1 MRPTPNAT
9 AAKATHSIFGAG
21 GLPRLMVLAIGFAML
36 ANVSAASAQRAGRR
50 GTGGRYAF
58 VNGLKMYYEVRG
70 AQRGTPI
77 VFLHG
82 AFSNIETDF
91 GKMLPTIA
99 KSHQVIAMEQ
109 QGHGRTADIDRP
121 LTYEQMADDVAELLR
136 QLRITK
142 ADFVGYSMGGGIATY
157 MAIRHPE
164 LVRKIVYAGGASFDP
179 DGYYPGLIEGEKKMT
194 PDALAGTPW
203 EKAYK
208 RIAPNPKDWPKL
220 VERIKDL
227 DVNWRGLSED
237 QVRSIK
243 APALLIVGD
252 ADVIRPEHVVQMFR
266 LLGGGVP
273 GDLVGLPRSQ
283 LAVLPGTTHVT
294 LITKTNW
301 LLSMIPEF
309 LDAPMPTPKISRSP

>member
-1 MRPTPNAT
+1 MR
-9 AAKATHSIFGAG
+9 
-21 GLPRLMVLAIGFAML
+21 RLLVLALGFAML
-36 ANVSAASAQRAGRR
+36 ANVSVASAQRIGRR
-50 GTGGRYAF
+50 GAGGRYAF

-70 AQRGTPI
+70 AQRGTPV

-99 KSHQVIAMEQ
+99 KTRQVIAIEQ

-121 LTYEQMADDVAELLR
+121 LTYEQMSDDVAELLR

-164 LVRKIVYAGGASFDP
+164 LVRKIVYAGGPSFNS
-179 DGYYPGLIEGEKKMT
+179 DGFYPGLIDGEKKMT

-227 DVNWRGLSED
+227 DVNWRGLSDD
-237 QVRSIK
+237 QLRSIK
-243 APALLIVGD
+243 APAMLIAGD
-252 ADVIRPEHVVQMFR
+252 ADVVRPEHVVQMFR

-294 LITKTNW
+294 LITRTNW

-309 LDAPMPTPKISRSP
+309 LDAPMPTSKNPRSP

>member
-1 MRPTPNAT
+1 
-9 AAKATHSIFGAG
+9 
-21 GLPRLMVLAIGFAML
+21 LLVLVLGFAML
-36 ANVSAASAQRAGRR
+36 ANVSAASAQRVGRR
-50 GTGGRYAF
+50 GVGGRYAF

-99 KSHQVIAMEQ
+99 KTHQVIAIEQ

-136 QLRITK
+136 QLRIAK
-142 ADFVGYSMGGGIATY
+142 ADFVGYSMGGGVATY

-164 LVRKIVYAGGASFDP
+164 LVRKFVFAGGASFNS
-179 DGYYPGLIEGEKKMT
+179 DGFYPGLIEGEKKMT
-194 PDALAGTPW
+194 ADALSGTLW

-220 VERIKDL
+220 VEKIKDL
-227 DVNWRGLSED
+227 DVSWRGLSED

-252 ADVIRPEHVVQMFR
+252 ADVIRPEHVVEMFR

-294 LITKTNW
+294 LITRTNW

-309 LDAPMPTPKISRSP
+309 LDAPMRTPKNPRSP

>member
-1 MRPTPNAT
+1 MR
-9 AAKATHSIFGAG
+9 
-21 GLPRLMVLAIGFAML
+21 RLLVLALGFAML
-36 ANVSAASAQRAGRR
+36 ANVSVASAQRIGRR
-50 GTGGRYAF
+50 GAGGRYAF

-70 AQRGTPI
+70 AQRGTPV

-99 KSHQVIAMEQ
+99 KTRQVIAIEQ

-121 LTYEQMADDVAELLR
+121 LTYEQMSDDVAELLR

-164 LVRKIVYAGGASFDP
+164 LVRKIVYAGGPSFKS
-179 DGYYPGLIEGEKKMT
+179 DGFYPGLIDGEKKMT

-220 VERIKDL
+220 VEKIKDL
-227 DVNWRGLSED
+227 DVNWRGLSDD
-237 QVRSIK
+237 QLRSIK
-243 APALLIVGD
+243 APAMLIAGD
-252 ADVIRPEHVVQMFR
+252 ADVVRPEHVVQMFR

-294 LITKTNW
+294 LITRTNW

-309 LDAPMPTPKISRSP
+309 LDAPMPTSKNPRSP

>member
-1 MRPTPNAT
+1 MKTTTNAR
-9 AAKATHSIFGAG
+9 ALQGI
-21 GLPRLMVLAIGFAML
+21 LVLAIAAAMFVV
-36 ANVSAASAQRAGRR
+36 APIASAQRTIGRR
-50 GTGGRYAF
+50 GVGGRYAF

-70 AQRGTPI
+70 PQRGTPV

-99 KSHQVIAMEQ
+99 KTHQVIAMEQ

-164 LVRKIVYAGGASFDP
+164 LVRKIVFAGGASFNS
-179 DGYYPGLIEGEKKMT
+179 DGLYPGLIDGEKKMT
-194 PDALAGTPW
+194 ADALAGTPW
-203 EKAYK
+203 LKAYNQ
-208 RIAPNPKDWPKL
+208 IAPNRNDWPKL
-220 VERIKDL
+220 VEKIKDL

-252 ADVIRPEHVVQMFR
+252 ADVVRPEHVVQMFR

-273 GDLVGLPRSQ
+273 GDVVGLPRSQ

-294 LITKTNW
+294 LIARTNW

-309 LDAPMPTPKISRSP
+309 LDAPMPTPKNSRNP

>member
-1 MRPTPNAT
+1 MKASAHAPTFHRLVLVAIAT
-9 AAKATHSIFGAG
+9 A
-21 GLPRLMVLAIGFAML
+21 VLVVAPT
-36 ANVSAASAQRAGRR
+36 ASAQRTIGRR
-50 GTGGRYAF
+50 GSGGRYAF

-70 AQRGTPI
+70 APRGTPV

-99 KSHQVIAMEQ
+99 KTRQVIAIEQ
-109 QGHGRTADIDRP
+109 QGHGRTPDIDRP

-164 LVRKIVYAGGASFDP
+164 LVRKIVFAGGPSFNS
-179 DGYYPGLIEGEKKMT
+179 DGFYPGLIEGEKKMT
-194 PDALAGTPW
+194 ADALAGTPW
-203 EKAYK
+203 EKAYR

-220 VERIKDL
+220 VEKIKDL
-227 DVNWRGLSED
+227 DVNWRGLSDD
-237 QVRSIK
+237 QLRSIK
-243 APALLIVGD
+243 APAMLIAGD
-252 ADVIRPEHVVQMFR
+252 ADVVRPEHVVQMFR

-294 LITKTNW
+294 LITRTSW

-309 LDAPMPTPKISRSP
+309 LDAPMPAPKNPRSP

>member
-1 MRPTPNAT
+1 MKPATNART
-9 AAKATHSIFGAG
+9 RIRFV
-21 GLPRLMVLAIGFAML
+21 VLAIAAAML
-36 ANVSAASAQRAGRR
+36 VIAPIASAQRTIGRR

-70 AQRGTPI
+70 PQRGTPI

-82 AFSNIETDF
+82 AFSNIESDF
-91 GKMLPTIA
+91 GKILPTIA
-99 KSHQVIAMEQ
+99 KTRQVIALEQ

-142 ADFVGYSMGGGIATY
+142 ADFVGYSMGGGVAMY
-157 MAIRHPE
+157 VAVRHPE
-164 LVRKIVYAGGASFDP
+164 LVRKLVYAGGASSDP
-179 DGYYPGLIEGEKKMT
+179 DGYYPELLDGEKKMT
-194 PDALAGTPW
+194 PDAFVGTPW
-203 EKAYK
+203 LKTYQ
-208 RIAPNPKDWPKL
+208 RIAPNKGDWPKL
-220 VERIKDL
+220 VEKIKVLDL
-227 DVNWRGLSED
+227 NWRGLSED

-243 APALLIVGD
+243 VPTMLIIGD
-252 ADVIRPEHVVQMFR
+252 ADVVRPEHVVKMFR

-273 GDLVGLPRSQ
+273 GDLVALPRSR

-294 LITKTNW
+294 LIGRTNW

-309 LDAPMPTPKISRSP
+309 LDAPVSGGK

>member
-1 MRPTPNAT
+1 
-9 AAKATHSIFGAG
+9 
-21 GLPRLMVLAIGFAML
+21 
-36 ANVSAASAQRAGRR
+36 
-50 GTGGRYAF
+50 
-58 VNGLKMYYEVRG
+58 MYYEVRG
-70 AQRGTPI
+70 AQRGTPV

-99 KSHQVIAMEQ
+99 KTRQVIAIEQ

-121 LTYEQMADDVAELLR
+121 LTYEQMSDDVAELLR

-157 MAIRHPE
+157 MAVRHPE
-164 LVRKIVYAGGASFDP
+164 LVRKIVYAGGASFNS

-194 PDALAGTPW
+194 ADALAGTPW

-252 ADVIRPEHVVQMFR
+252 ADVVRPEHVVQMFR

-273 GDLVGLPRSQ
+273 GDMVGLPRSQ

-294 LITKTNW
+294 LITRTNW

-309 LDAPMPTPKISRSP
+309 LDAPMPTAKTPRSR